1 MNEKNES
8 VRINITIPKEIRE
21 KAKKRANKLGLS
33 MSAMIRMM
41 LVSEL
46 SEE

>member
-1 MNEKNES
+1 MKEKNDS

-21 KAKKRANKLGLS
+21 KAKKRAEELGIS

-41 LVSEL
+41 LVMEL
-46 SEE
+46 SEK